1 LTFIGVPVSP
11 CTSFSSSEPSSQGSI
26 TAFLDVP
33 TMPTPKLTTGRF
45 RCGTTY
51 TRSAPSSII
60 GGPVKLGG

>member
-1 LTFIGVPVSP
+1 M
-11 CTSFSSSEPSSQGSI
+11 
-26 TAFLDVP
+26 TAFLDEP
-33 TMPTPKLTTGRF
+33 TTPTPKLTTGRF